1 MQRLVFI
8 GAGNVATHL
17 AKAFYKKGYSIVQV
31 FSKTKSSAKTLADEV
46 KSSYTTNY
54 NDLINDGDIYIYCVT
69 DEVLPEL
76 ISQKTLSNGVHIH
89 TAGSVKMDV
98 FDKNRQNFGVL
109 YPLQTFS
116 KNKEIDFSKVPLFIE
131 ANNDF
136 SAQKIR
142 ELASVLSKKV
152 FSISS
157 ENRQKIHLS
166 AVFACNFTNH
176 LFSIAQNLLGEIP
189 FEVLLPLIEETVEK
203 VKTISP
209 KQAQTGPAKRRD
221 NNVIEKH
228 LKALSDKENW
238 QEIYKK
244 LTEDIQRERS

>member
-1 MQRLVFI
+1 
-8 GAGNVATHL
+8 
-17 AKAFYKKGYSIVQV
+17 
-31 FSKTKSSAKTLADEV
+31 
-46 KSSYTTNY
+46 
-54 NDLINDGDIYIYCVT
+54 
-69 DEVLPEL
+69 
-76 ISQKTLSNGVHIH
+76 
-89 TAGSVKMDV
+89 
-98 FDKNRQNFGVL
+98 
-109 YPLQTFS
+109 
-116 KNKEIDFSKVPLFIE
+116 
-131 ANNDF
+131 
-136 SAQKIR
+136 
-142 ELASVLSKKV
+142 
-152 FSISS
+152 
-157 ENRQKIHLS
+157 
-166 AVFACNFTNH
+166 

>member
-1 MQRLVFI
+1 M
-8 GAGNVATHL
+8 
-17 AKAFYKKGYSIVQV
+17 
-31 FSKTKSSAKTLADEV
+31 
-46 KSSYTTNY
+46 
-54 NDLINDGDIYIYCVT
+54 
-69 DEVLPEL
+69 
-76 ISQKTLSNGVHIH
+76 
-89 TAGSVKMDV
+89 
-98 FDKNRQNFGVL
+98 
-109 YPLQTFS
+109 QTFS